1 MEKYSYTAALVLAK
15 QYICTLQYCSFHPN
29 ERFKYFFHSCLHD
42 GHIGVTLCI

>member
-15 QYICTLQYCSFHPN
+15 QYICTLQYCS
-29 ERFKYFFHSCLHD
+29 ERFKYFFPSCLHD